1 MSHKNTAPQ
10 SHNRNLGAVQHVVTP
25 AAAWHVSSWATKP
38 VPEKRHENSQIF
50 QPWVGPGGQ
59 RTKSCC
65 WNTSQTE
72 VDLLHKTC
80 KLEVTPKLKA
90 QLGTL
95 TGSKCLGE
103 WRNPESRGTARDSIS
118 RAPGQCDFTH
128 KLCRYLSTWFLFW
141 SKPFQNPQHPPYQLL
156 SFQAVCTV
164 CSLPFH
170 PGLPTGLCFPS
181 SLYQIPCLC
190 QHLKSSAPLAFSSI
204 LF

>member
-1 MSHKNTAPQ
+1 MLLPSWEFTSCLSWPSPQPLGNVHISMVWATGQCRDVSHKNTAPQ

-25 AAAWHVSSWATKP
+25 AAAWHMSSWATKP

-95 TGSKCLGE
+95 TGSNCLGE

-128 KLCRYLSTWFLFW
+128 KLCR
-141 SKPFQNPQHPPYQLL
+141 
-156 SFQAVCTV
+156 
-164 CSLPFH
+164 
-170 PGLPTGLCFPS
+170 
-181 SLYQIPCLC
+181 
-190 QHLKSSAPLAFSSI
+190 
-204 LF
+204 